1 MAEIKMSYIFIEKEK
16 NESKTMKE
24 ILLERVDNV
33 VQMRNK
39 NDFKVDDIVITYR
52 IIQRDNSK
60 RCFLELICKERVN
73 RCISAL
79 KKVDA
84 SFFCSEQQKY
94 YHAIRD
100 YDGISESFCE
110 RLYPKYAKFER
121 NLRSL
126 ILFILTKAYGSNWQ
140 TKTVSKELLKEIKEN
155 AHGNVSL
162 NEVLENMD
170 LGKLEEY
177 LFEKRH
183 VDYSNIINEKLSEK
197 CLKELE
203 KVEICAIIEEM
214 RPTSLWERHFEEY
227 GSQEYWKQG
236 ITKIH
241 KMRNKVAHQKT
252 ISSEEYVT
260 ANREINRF
268 NRDLANAIEG
278 IRRDNF
284 TQYAAADIVDIL
296 GSFGA
301 LVENIKINI
310 AESKAFGDV
319 LISFNAKIQ
328 EILQPMEMIYKN
340 SMAKSLK
347 DFEKIYQ
354 DLNLGMMQVNMI
366 KNMNNIAK
374 VLSCTKRLGD
384 SSAISQIIDE
394 SINKSGE
401 LETFGENIQLKE
413 IDGRKMF
420 QDNTNEDDLDEDK
433 V

>member
-39 NDFKVDDIVITYR
+39 NDFKVDDTVVTYR
-52 IIQRDNSK
+52 IIQKENSK
-60 RCFLELICKERVN
+60 RCFLELICKERIN

-170 LGKLEEY
+170 FGKLEDY
-177 LFEKRH
+177 LFKKRD
-183 VDYSNIINEKLSEK
+183 VDYSSIINEKLSEK

-252 ISSEEYVT
+252 ISNEEFT
-260 ANREINRF
+260 IASREVNRF
-268 NRDLANAIEG
+268 NRDLAHAIEG

-284 TQYAAADIVDIL
+284 TEYVAVDIL
-296 GSFGA
+296 ASFGA
-301 LVENIKINI
+301 LVENVKINI
-310 AESKAFGDV
+310 VESKAFENV
-319 LISFNAKIQ
+319 LISFNARIQ

-347 DFEKIYQ
+347 DFENMYR
-354 DLNLGMMQVNMI
+354 DLNLGMVQVNMI

-374 VLSCTKRLGD
+374 VLSYSKRLED
-384 SSAISQIIDE
+384 SSAIPQIIDE
-394 SINKSGE
+394 SINKNE
-401 LETFGENIQLKE
+401 VLETFGENIQLKE
-413 IDGRKMF
+413 INGRKMS
-420 QDNTNEDDLDEDK
+420 QYNTNDDDLNEDK